1 MKLKKSYLHSRLI
14 VIFITVFLLSVVYFV
29 VFPPWFSIESDMPVA
44 DISSEDLFSAF
55 VDDPSGSHFEYGD
68 KVIVLEG
75 EVTLA
80 GRGFVLLGQ
89 DMEIVRCVMRK
100 TIYDRKKTYRKGDS
114 VMFKG
119 VCRGLNLTE
128 LLVTHCVDIGK

>member
-14 VIFITVFLLSVVYFV
+14 VMFITALLLSVVYFV
-29 VFPPWFSIESDMPVA
+29 VFPPWFSIESEMPAA
-44 DISSEDLFSAF
+44 DLSSEDLFATF
-55 VDDPSGSHFEYGD
+55 VDDPSGAHYQYGD
-68 KVIVLEG
+68 KVIVIEG
-75 EVTLA
+75 VVTLA
-80 GRGFVLLGQ
+80 GPGFVLLGK

-100 TIYDRKKTYRKGDS
+100 TIYDRKKTYRKGDP

>member
-14 VIFITVFLLSVVYFV
+14 VIFITVVLLSVVYFV
-29 VFPPWFSIESDMPVA
+29 VFPPWFSIETEIPAA

-55 VDDPSGSHFEYGD
+55 VDDPFGSHYQYGE
-68 KVIVLEG
+68 KVIVIEG
-75 EVTLA
+75 VVTLS
-80 GRGFVLLGQ
+80 GQGFVLLGK

-100 TIYDRKKTYRKGDS
+100 TIYDRKKTYRKGDA
-114 VMFKG
+114 VIFKG